1 MSADPS
7 VYRQVTVAA
16 DPSVYMRHMVA
27 MVISSLW
34 PSCTQVEPGRSVD
47 GN

>member
-27 MVISSLW
+27 MVISSLAVMYT
-34 PSCTQVEPGRSVD
+34 SGTRAQR
-47 GN
+47 